1 MNRRPTPKSFKAQQ
15 EHPLQ
20 AHQADDAKEQPRARP
35 SENKLRSNLDECSPD
50 ELEFLRRKQQLINS
64 RFSSDDVLDA
74 EFHLRNRPFVPVVLK
89 PEHMTRTLQPE
100 RLFAQFTEQAIAP
113 LLQRQRWLLH
123 NIESQREQ
131 RELCE
136 WVRYNDV
143 NAFFRPVHYAL
154 HTRQMPRLA
163 PTTTTNV
170 RPSPRTSMQYTLVES
185 SLATADGVQAS
196 LIVLALETQLNA
208 ILTRILL
215 RDTRALFVLE
225 WRDTPEI
232 VLVVGF
238 TVSYRACQH
247 EEGAKTTLVAL
258 AESLIELGRDDFDN
272 EAVDEAPVQQPGL
285 DTQYDRGWLRQAL
298 RKASLR
304 YMYAA
309 FAAISD

>member
-1 MNRRPTPKSFKAQQ
+1 MNRRPTPKSFATPQ
-15 EHPLQ
+15 HPLQ
-20 AHQADDAKEQPRARP
+20 THQDDEKERARARP

-64 RFSSDDVLDA
+64 RFSNDEALDA
-74 EFHLRNRPFVPVVLK
+74 EYHLRNRPFVPVVLK
-89 PEHMTRTLQPE
+89 PEHLTRALHPE
-100 RLFAQFTEQAIAP
+100 RLFTQFTEQSITP

-154 HTRQMPRLA
+154 HTRQLPRLA

-170 RPSPRTSMQYTLVES
+170 RPSARTSMQYTLVES
-185 SLATADGVQAS
+185 SLATADGVQA
-196 LIVLALETQLNA
+196 LTVIMALETQLNA
-208 ILTRILL
+208 ILSRILL
-215 RDTRALFVLE
+215 RDSRALFVLE

-238 TVSYRACQH
+238 TISYRATQH

-258 AESLIELGRDDFDN
+258 AENLIELARDEFDN
-272 EAVDEAPVQQPGL
+272 EAVDEAPVQQIGL
-285 DTQYDRGWLRQAL
+285 DVHYDRGWLRQAL